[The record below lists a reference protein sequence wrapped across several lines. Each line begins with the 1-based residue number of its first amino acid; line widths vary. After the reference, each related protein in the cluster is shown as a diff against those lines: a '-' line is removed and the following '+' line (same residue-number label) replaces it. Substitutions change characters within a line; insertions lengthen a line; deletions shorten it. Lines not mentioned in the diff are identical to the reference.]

1 MFKRYQLMLWT
12 AFSRDKNMMITQLLG
27 CAKTTVVFGESF
39 RNQNKQ
45 RERIKSGTANNPIA
59 TMRKQMWNVES
70 ENLVVKQQNLPHLV
84 SV

>member
-12 AFSRDKNMMITQLLG
+12 AFSRDKMMITQLLG